1 MLTAEIANLLGAS
14 LSKIYGHSGV
24 KPNPLS
30 LGYKP
35 AIVYEAEAHAFRR
48 WVLSQPISGDW
59 KKATQERLSAS
70 RSQKNAEASKKE
82 NGNTND
88 EPILVEPPHI
98 ENLPAVVKDFRIDGL
113 CIDEIA
119 VRVGITRLQVF
130 EILNANA

>member
-1 MLTAEIANLLGAS
+1 MPRIHLIQDTGESPAGGATVRRWTLRENRS
-14 LSKIYGHSGV
+14 C
-24 KPNPLS
+24 
-30 LGYKP
+30 
-35 AIVYEAEAHAFRR
+35 YETEAHAFRR

-98 ENLPAVVKDFRIDGL
+98 ENLPAVVKDFRTDGL
-113 CIDEIA
+113 RIDEIA